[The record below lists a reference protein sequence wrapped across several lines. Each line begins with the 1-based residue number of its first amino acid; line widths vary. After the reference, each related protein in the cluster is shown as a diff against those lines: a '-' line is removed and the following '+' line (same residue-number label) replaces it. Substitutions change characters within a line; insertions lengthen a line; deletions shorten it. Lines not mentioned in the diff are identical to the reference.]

1 MASQFPIRFGW
12 LSPCIGNRWSDHR
25 PIVVDQAKTILPTV
39 NDHFDSMW
47 IADHFYGFD
56 AKTDPFVEAWTSLTW
71 LAAKFPDVMLCHHVL
86 GHGYRPPALTAKM
99 AATLQVFSE
108 NRFMLGIGAG
118 WRGDEYE
125 AYGYDFPKP
134 AVRFAQLEEVV
145 AICRLMWTED
155 MPSFEGTHYSITEA
169 AAPPLPEVVPPV
181 CIGANGEQIGLPLVG
196 RIADMWH
203 NSSRDPEAWLRKRDI
218 VRASAEAAGRDPG
231 SIETGITIERPL
243 PETDAESEAYVELIG
258 RRREAGVDHFVMDF
272 GNPSSTDPILRFS
285 EQVPTI
291 GIGVQDRLGRG
302 RQTGKALAHVSDAA
316 SEPDLRRGRNRD
328 HVARLRTNRATAS
341 GSTSPTRRM
350 LRPFARAI
358 SMQPGEDGSGPR
370 CRAGSSM
377 TSTGRKLACVTA
389 SSSGRKR
396 GSRNQLK
403 TWLALRSYRRAT
415 CATEMPGTIA
425 CATIR
430 RFSSSGQCRRTRR
443 FRLLITAT

>member
-145 AICRLMWTED
+145 AICRMMWNED

-243 PETDAESEAYVELIG
+243 PETDAESEEYVELIG
-258 RRREAGVDHFVMDF
+258 RRREAGVCL
-272 GNPSSTDPILRFS
+272 SL
-285 EQVPTI
+285 
-291 GIGVQDRLGRG
+291 
-302 RQTGKALAHVSDAA
+302 
-316 SEPDLRRGRNRD
+316 
-328 HVARLRTNRATAS
+328 
-341 GSTSPTRRM
+341 
-350 LRPFARAI
+350 
-358 SMQPGEDGSGPR
+358 
-370 CRAGSSM
+370 
-377 TSTGRKLACVTA
+377 CVF
-389 SSSGRKR
+389 
-396 GSRNQLK
+396 Q
-403 TWLALRSYRRAT
+403 
-415 CATEMPGTIA
+415 
-425 CATIR
+425 
-430 RFSSSGQCRRTRR
+430 
-443 FRLLITAT
+443 